1 MKKEKNIK
9 RTKKNKKLYLINFIK
24 KIKYKNIIILI
35 LYILTSIILL
45 NDLYNIIIKWACYSW
60 FGLITGSMALVIN
73 ICALE
78 YIQERL

>member
-1 MKKEKNIK
+1 MK

-24 KIKYKNIIILI
+24 KIKYKNLLILI

-60 FGLITGSMALVIN
+60 FGLITGTLALIIN
-73 ICALE
+73 VSALE
-78 YIQERL
+78 YIQERI

>member
-1 MKKEKNIK
+1 MK

-24 KIKYKNIIILI
+24 KIKYKNFLLLI

-45 NDLYNIIIKWACYSW
+45 NDLYNIIIKMACYSW
-60 FGLITGSMALVIN
+60 LGLITGSMALVIN

-78 YIQERL
+78 YIKERI

>member
-24 KIKYKNIIILI
+24 RIKYKNLLILI

-45 NDLYNIIIKWACYSW
+45 NDLYNIIIKWASYSW
-60 FGLITGSMALVIN
+60 LGLITGSMALVIN

-78 YIQERL
+78 YIQERI

>member
-1 MKKEKNIK
+1 ME

-24 KIKYKNIIILI
+24 KIKWFNLLVLLI
-35 LYILTSIILL
+35 YIFTSIILL

-73 ICALE
+73 MCALE
-78 YIQERL
+78 YIQERI

>member
-1 MKKEKNIK
+1 MKK
-9 RTKKNKKLYLINFIK
+9 RTQKNKRKYVINFLRK
-24 KIKYKNIIILI
+24 VKYKNLLILL

-73 ICALE
+73 ICTIE